1 MLYNSPN
8 DIRLATSCLDVEI
21 NSKTSDIK
29 PCTLQRIVF
38 VQENKLWCGNIMKRI
53 TQQEEIIK
61 IFLQGIARGL
71 QIWHHILQI
80 SLI

>member
-1 MLYNSPN
+1 
-8 DIRLATSCLDVEI
+8 
-21 NSKTSDIK
+21 
-29 PCTLQRIVF
+29 
-38 VQENKLWCGNIMKRI
+38 MKRI

-61 IFLQGIARGL
+61 IFLEGLAGGL